1 MNQYGIRLRK
11 KALARL
17 TKEERA
23 KLYEVLPKAIDALRK
38 SKGSQ
43 RVHATG
49 RR

>member
-17 TKEERA
+17 TKEQRKVVWES
-23 KLYEVLPKAIDALRK
+23 LPKAVAVLQK